1 MFSLFKLMRNLIN
14 GTLIS
19 AKIRI
24 EQIAP
29 WTLEDLTVKAL
40 KFVIEQQSFEA
51 PALQNGIENGWLKDF
66 KSFREYFDFKVKT
79 KITPSSLVNPLHNM
93 TKDQISPMEI
103 SFDKKDPNESINDTK
118 LREQKI

>member
-1 MFSLFKLMRNLIN
+1 MRNLIN

-24 EQIAP
+24 EQLAP

-66 KSFREYFDFKVKT
+66 MSFREYFDFKVKT
-79 KITPSSLVNPLHNM
+79 KNTPSSLVNPLHNM
-93 TKDQISPMEI
+93 TKDQIPPTDL
-103 SFDKKDPNESINDTK
+103 SFHVKDPN
-118 LREQKI
+118 